1 MKRRKNILA
10 VLLAVTVMA
19 TAMPGSA
26 IAAPVDGQTTEVSAK
41 AGTEKAEK
49 KEQIRVISI
58 TDPKLEKGSFA
69 RGTKV
74 KDMKLPDKLSARGY
88 KEKDSKKAE
97 DIKIKDVTWK
107 TDYKEDSTAGKYTFT
122 AQITDDYKLAKDVV
136 LPKLTIEITEA
147 QTKTTEKQ
155 PETKAAETKQP
166 ETKATEAKKPET
178 KTTEK
183 TPEVKKPETKV
194 TEKETEVR
202 KPETKATEKKPETK
216 ISENQPETKA
226 TEAKKPETKTTE
238 KTPEVKKP
246 ETKVTEK
253 ETEVRKPETK
263 ATEKKPE
270 TKISENQPETKA
282 TEAKKPE
289 TKTTEKTPEVKK
301 PETKVTE
308 KETEVRKPE
317 TKATEKKPETKI
329 SEKQP
334 ETKADAKAKDAKSTE
349 SEKESETKQSETK
362 ESETKQSETKESETK
377 ESETENT
384 NLKITA
390 FEVKDAKVT
399 IDEEKQTITVLMQ
412 KSDTDLKKLA
422 PKITV
427 PAGVTVDPASEKE
440 VDFSASDKIPV
451 IYKLTRT
458 AEDGKTV
465 TREYKV
471 TATICKHDWKEATC
485 TEAAICKLCGVT
497 GEAALGHDW
506 KEATCTEAAVCKR
519 CGIKGSAALGHDWTK
534 ATCKVKSTCKR
545 CKITRGKLAAHTWS
559 KWKVTAEATHEK
571 KGKKERKCGI
581 CKKKETKTL
590 PKINL
595 IGEADNNKIEGLT
608 NGGNYATGANITFK
622 AVGDRMDNKAPIEGD
637 VRYLPVSWTC
647 GTGKGDLNETNA
659 YARTLQFTTAG
670 TYTLN
675 VTYERQLYKD
685 GKWIAK
691 GDADVQTVQ
700 LNVTGN
706 TITNST
712 NKGASGSNSN
722 VRVAA
727 VTGDN
732 SPIVLLSIVLAASLA
747 ALIALFVSGIRRK
760 NNRK

>member
-58 TDPKLEKGSFA
+58 TDPKLEKASFA

-155 PETKAAETKQP
+155 PETKAAETK
-166 ETKATEAKKPET
+166 
-178 KTTEK
+178 
-183 TPEVKKPETKV
+183 
-194 TEKETEVR
+194 
-202 KPETKATEKKPETK
+202 
-216 ISENQPETKA
+216 
-226 TEAKKPETKTTE
+226 
-238 KTPEVKKP
+238 
-246 ETKVTEK
+246 
-253 ETEVRKPETK
+253 
-263 ATEKKPE
+263 
-270 TKISENQPETKA
+270 QPETKA

-497 GEAALGHDW
+497 GAAALGHDW

-519 CGIKGSAALGHDWTK
+519 CGIKGAAALGHDWTK

-590 PKINL
+590 PKINW

-747 ALIALFVSGIRRK
+747 ALIALLVSGIRRK

>member
-155 PETKAAETKQP
+155 PETKQP
-166 ETKATEAKKPET
+166 ETKAA
-178 KTTEK
+178 
-183 TPEVKKPETKV
+183 
-194 TEKETEVR
+194 
-202 KPETKATEKKPETK
+202 
-216 ISENQPETKA
+216 
-226 TEAKKPETKTTE
+226 
-238 KTPEVKKP
+238 
-246 ETKVTEK
+246 
-253 ETEVRKPETK
+253 
-263 ATEKKPE
+263 
-270 TKISENQPETKA
+270 
-282 TEAKKPE
+282 EAKKPE

-497 GEAALGHDW
+497 GAAVLGHDW

-519 CGIKGSAALGHDWTK
+519 CGIKGAAALGHDWTK

-590 PKINL
+590 PKINW

-637 VRYLPVSWTC
+637 VRYLPLSWTC

-747 ALIALFVSGIRRK
+747 ALIALLVSGIRRK

>member
-166 ETKATEAKKPET
+166 ETKAA
-178 KTTEK
+178 
-183 TPEVKKPETKV
+183 
-194 TEKETEVR
+194 
-202 KPETKATEKKPETK
+202 
-216 ISENQPETKA
+216 
-226 TEAKKPETKTTE
+226 
-238 KTPEVKKP
+238 
-246 ETKVTEK
+246 
-253 ETEVRKPETK
+253 
-263 ATEKKPE
+263 
-270 TKISENQPETKA
+270 
-282 TEAKKPE
+282 EAKKPE

-497 GEAALGHDW
+497 GA
-506 KEATCTEAAVCKR
+506 
-519 CGIKGSAALGHDWTK
+519 AALGHDWTK

-590 PKINL
+590 PKINW

-732 SPIVLLSIVLAASLA
+732 SPIVLLSIVLVASLA

>member
-166 ETKATEAKKPET
+166 ETKAA
-178 KTTEK
+178 
-183 TPEVKKPETKV
+183 
-194 TEKETEVR
+194 
-202 KPETKATEKKPETK
+202 
-216 ISENQPETKA
+216 
-226 TEAKKPETKTTE
+226 
-238 KTPEVKKP
+238 
-246 ETKVTEK
+246 
-253 ETEVRKPETK
+253 
-263 ATEKKPE
+263 
-270 TKISENQPETKA
+270 
-282 TEAKKPE
+282 EAKKPE

-590 PKINL
+590 TKINL

>member
-58 TDPKLEKGSFA
+58 TDPKLEKASFA

-166 ETKATEAKKPET
+166 ETKAAEAKKSET

-183 TPEVKKPETKV
+183 TPEVKK
-194 TEKETEVR
+194 
-202 KPETKATEKKPETK
+202 
-216 ISENQPETKA
+216 
-226 TEAKKPETKTTE
+226 
-238 KTPEVKKP
+238 
-246 ETKVTEK
+246 
-253 ETEVRKPETK
+253 
-263 ATEKKPE
+263 
-270 TKISENQPETKA
+270 PETKA

-497 GEAALGHDW
+497 GAAALGHDW

-519 CGIKGSAALGHDWTK
+519 CGIKGAAALGHDWTK

-590 PKINL
+590 PKINW

-747 ALIALFVSGIRRK
+747 ALIALLVSGIRRK

>member
-26 IAAPVDGQTTEVSAK
+26 IAAPVDGQITEVSAK

-166 ETKATEAKKPET
+166 ETKATEAKKPEM

-226 TEAKKPETKTTE
+226 AE
-238 KTPEVKKP
+238 
-246 ETKVTEK
+246 
-253 ETEVRKPETK
+253 
-263 ATEKKPE
+263 
-270 TKISENQPETKA
+270 Q
-282 TEAKKPE
+282 
-289 TKTTEKTPEVKK
+289 
-301 PETKVTE
+301 
-308 KETEVRKPE
+308 
-317 TKATEKKPETKI
+317 
-329 SEKQP
+329 KQP

-362 ESETKQSETKESETK
+362 ESETKQSETKESETKESETK

-451 IYKLTRT
+451 IYKLSRT

-506 KEATCTEAAVCKR
+506 KEATCTEAAICKR
-519 CGIKGSAALGHDWTK
+519 CSIKGSAALGHDWTK

-559 KWKVTAEATHEK
+559 KWKVTAEATQEK

>member
-166 ETKATEAKKPET
+166 ETKAA
-178 KTTEK
+178 
-183 TPEVKKPETKV
+183 
-194 TEKETEVR
+194 
-202 KPETKATEKKPETK
+202 
-216 ISENQPETKA
+216 
-226 TEAKKPETKTTE
+226 
-238 KTPEVKKP
+238 
-246 ETKVTEK
+246 
-253 ETEVRKPETK
+253 
-263 ATEKKPE
+263 
-270 TKISENQPETKA
+270 
-282 TEAKKPE
+282 EAKKPE

-440 VDFSASDKIPV
+440 VDFTASDKIPV

>member
-1 MKRRKNILA
+1 MIKNQEVDIMKRRKNILA

-136 LPKLTIEITEA
+136 LPKLTIEITET

-166 ETKATEAKKPET
+166 ETKAAEAKKPET

-183 TPEVKKPETKV
+183 TPEVKKPE
-194 TEKETEVR
+194 
-202 KPETKATEKKPETK
+202 A
-216 ISENQPETKA
+216 
-226 TEAKKPETKTTE
+226 
-238 KTPEVKKP
+238 
-246 ETKVTEK
+246 
-253 ETEVRKPETK
+253 
-263 ATEKKPE
+263 
-270 TKISENQPETKA
+270 
-282 TEAKKPE
+282 
-289 TKTTEKTPEVKK
+289 
-301 PETKVTE
+301 KVTE

-497 GEAALGHDW
+497 GAAALGHDW

-559 KWKVTAEATHEK
+559 KWKVTDEATHEK

-590 PKINL
+590 PKINW

>member
-155 PETKAAETKQP
+155 PETKAAETK
-166 ETKATEAKKPET
+166 ATEAKKPET

-226 TEAKKPETKTTE
+226 AE
-238 KTPEVKKP
+238 
-246 ETKVTEK
+246 
-253 ETEVRKPETK
+253 
-263 ATEKKPE
+263 
-270 TKISENQPETKA
+270 Q
-282 TEAKKPE
+282 
-289 TKTTEKTPEVKK
+289 
-301 PETKVTE
+301 
-308 KETEVRKPE
+308 
-317 TKATEKKPETKI
+317 
-329 SEKQP
+329 KQP

-451 IYKLTRT
+451 IYKLSRT

-506 KEATCTEAAVCKR
+506 KEATCTEAAICKR

>member
-58 TDPKLEKGSFA
+58 TDPKLDKGSFA

-166 ETKATEAKKPET
+166 ETKAA
-178 KTTEK
+178 
-183 TPEVKKPETKV
+183 
-194 TEKETEVR
+194 
-202 KPETKATEKKPETK
+202 
-216 ISENQPETKA
+216 
-226 TEAKKPETKTTE
+226 
-238 KTPEVKKP
+238 
-246 ETKVTEK
+246 
-253 ETEVRKPETK
+253 
-263 ATEKKPE
+263 
-270 TKISENQPETKA
+270 
-282 TEAKKPE
+282 EAKKPE

>member
-136 LPKLTIEITEA
+136 LQKLTIEITEA

-166 ETKATEAKKPET
+166 ETKATEVKKPEM
-178 KTTEK
+178 KTNEK
-183 TPEVKKPETKV
+183 TPEVK
-194 TEKETEVR
+194 
-202 KPETKATEKKPETK
+202 
-216 ISENQPETKA
+216 
-226 TEAKKPETKTTE
+226 
-238 KTPEVKKP
+238 
-246 ETKVTEK
+246 
-253 ETEVRKPETK
+253 
-263 ATEKKPE
+263 
-270 TKISENQPETKA
+270 
-282 TEAKKPE
+282 
-289 TKTTEKTPEVKK
+289 
-301 PETKVTE
+301 
-308 KETEVRKPE
+308 KPE

-471 TATICKHDWKEATC
+471 AATICKHDWKEATC

-545 CKITRGKLAAHTWS
+545 CKITRGKLTAHTWS

>member
-155 PETKAAETKQP
+155 PETKAAETK
-166 ETKATEAKKPET
+166 
-178 KTTEK
+178 
-183 TPEVKKPETKV
+183 
-194 TEKETEVR
+194 
-202 KPETKATEKKPETK
+202 
-216 ISENQPETKA
+216 
-226 TEAKKPETKTTE
+226 
-238 KTPEVKKP
+238 
-246 ETKVTEK
+246 
-253 ETEVRKPETK
+253 
-263 ATEKKPE
+263 
-270 TKISENQPETKA
+270 QPETKA

-497 GEAALGHDW
+497 GAAALGHDW

-519 CGIKGSAALGHDWTK
+519 CGIKGAAALGHDWTK

>member
-166 ETKATEAKKPET
+166 ETKAA
-178 KTTEK
+178 
-183 TPEVKKPETKV
+183 
-194 TEKETEVR
+194 
-202 KPETKATEKKPETK
+202 
-216 ISENQPETKA
+216 
-226 TEAKKPETKTTE
+226 
-238 KTPEVKKP
+238 
-246 ETKVTEK
+246 
-253 ETEVRKPETK
+253 
-263 ATEKKPE
+263 
-270 TKISENQPETKA
+270 
-282 TEAKKPE
+282 EAKKPE

-497 GEAALGHDW
+497 GAAALGHDW

-590 PKINL
+590 PKINW

-608 NGGNYATGANITFK
+608 TGGNYATGANITFK

-732 SPIVLLSIVLAASLA
+732 SPIVLLSIVLVASLA

>member
-166 ETKATEAKKPET
+166 ETKATEAKKPEM

-226 TEAKKPETKTTE
+226 AE
-238 KTPEVKKP
+238 
-246 ETKVTEK
+246 
-253 ETEVRKPETK
+253 
-263 ATEKKPE
+263 
-270 TKISENQPETKA
+270 Q
-282 TEAKKPE
+282 
-289 TKTTEKTPEVKK
+289 
-301 PETKVTE
+301 
-308 KETEVRKPE
+308 
-317 TKATEKKPETKI
+317 
-329 SEKQP
+329 KQP

-362 ESETKQSETKESETK
+362 ESETKQSETKESETKESETK

-497 GEAALGHDW
+497 GA
-506 KEATCTEAAVCKR
+506 
-519 CGIKGSAALGHDWTK
+519 AALGHDWTK

-590 PKINL
+590 PKINW

>member
-183 TPEVKKPETKV
+183 TPEVKKPE
-194 TEKETEVR
+194 
-202 KPETKATEKKPETK
+202 A
-216 ISENQPETKA
+216 
-226 TEAKKPETKTTE
+226 
-238 KTPEVKKP
+238 
-246 ETKVTEK
+246 
-253 ETEVRKPETK
+253 
-263 ATEKKPE
+263 
-270 TKISENQPETKA
+270 
-282 TEAKKPE
+282 
-289 TKTTEKTPEVKK
+289 
-301 PETKVTE
+301 KVTE

-334 ETKADAKAKDAKSTE
+334 ETKADAKAKDVKSTE

-384 NLKITA
+384 NLKIPA

-497 GEAALGHDW
+497 GAAALGHDW

-559 KWKVTAEATHEK
+559 KWKVTDEATHEK

-590 PKINL
+590 PKINW
-595 IGEADNNKIEGLT
+595 IGETDNNKIEGLT

>member
-166 ETKATEAKKPET
+166 ETKAA
-178 KTTEK
+178 
-183 TPEVKKPETKV
+183 
-194 TEKETEVR
+194 
-202 KPETKATEKKPETK
+202 
-216 ISENQPETKA
+216 
-226 TEAKKPETKTTE
+226 
-238 KTPEVKKP
+238 
-246 ETKVTEK
+246 
-253 ETEVRKPETK
+253 
-263 ATEKKPE
+263 
-270 TKISENQPETKA
+270 
-282 TEAKKPE
+282 EAKKPE

-497 GEAALGHDW
+497 GAAALGHDW
-506 KEATCTEAAVCKR
+506 KEATCTAAAVCKR

-590 PKINL
+590 PKINW

-732 SPIVLLSIVLAASLA
+732 SPIVLLSIVLVASLA

>member
-1 MKRRKNILA
+1 MIKNQEVDIMKRRKNILA

-166 ETKATEAKKPET
+166 ETKAA
-178 KTTEK
+178 
-183 TPEVKKPETKV
+183 
-194 TEKETEVR
+194 
-202 KPETKATEKKPETK
+202 
-216 ISENQPETKA
+216 
-226 TEAKKPETKTTE
+226 
-238 KTPEVKKP
+238 
-246 ETKVTEK
+246 
-253 ETEVRKPETK
+253 
-263 ATEKKPE
+263 
-270 TKISENQPETKA
+270 
-282 TEAKKPE
+282 EAKKPE

-497 GEAALGHDW
+497 GAAALGHDW

-590 PKINL
+590 PKINW

>member
-147 QTKTTEKQ
+147 QTKITEKQ

-166 ETKATEAKKPET
+166 ETKATEAKKPEM

-226 TEAKKPETKTTE
+226 AE
-238 KTPEVKKP
+238 
-246 ETKVTEK
+246 
-253 ETEVRKPETK
+253 
-263 ATEKKPE
+263 
-270 TKISENQPETKA
+270 Q
-282 TEAKKPE
+282 
-289 TKTTEKTPEVKK
+289 
-301 PETKVTE
+301 
-308 KETEVRKPE
+308 
-317 TKATEKKPETKI
+317 
-329 SEKQP
+329 KQP

-451 IYKLTRT
+451 IYKLSRT

-506 KEATCTEAAVCKR
+506 KEATCTEAAICKR

-747 ALIALFVSGIRRK
+747 ALIALLVSGIRRK

>member
-1 MKRRKNILA
+1 MIKNQEVDIMKRRKNILA

-166 ETKATEAKKPET
+166 ETKAAEAKKPD
-178 KTTEK
+178 
-183 TPEVKKPETKV
+183 
-194 TEKETEVR
+194 
-202 KPETKATEKKPETK
+202 
-216 ISENQPETKA
+216 
-226 TEAKKPETKTTE
+226 
-238 KTPEVKKP
+238 
-246 ETKVTEK
+246 
-253 ETEVRKPETK
+253 
-263 ATEKKPE
+263 
-270 TKISENQPETKA
+270 
-282 TEAKKPE
+282 

-497 GEAALGHDW
+497 GAAALGHDW

>member
-166 ETKATEAKKPET
+166 ETKAAEAKKPET

-183 TPEVKKPETKV
+183 TPEVKKTETKV
-194 TEKETEVR
+194 TEKEIEVR
-202 KPETKATEKKPETK
+202 KPETKATEKKPEM
-216 ISENQPETKA
+216 
-226 TEAKKPETKTTE
+226 
-238 KTPEVKKP
+238 
-246 ETKVTEK
+246 
-253 ETEVRKPETK
+253 
-263 ATEKKPE
+263 
-270 TKISENQPETKA
+270 
-282 TEAKKPE
+282 
-289 TKTTEKTPEVKK
+289 
-301 PETKVTE
+301 
-308 KETEVRKPE
+308 
-317 TKATEKKPETKI
+317 KI

-427 PAGVTVDPASEKE
+427 PADVTVDPASEKE

-497 GEAALGHDW
+497 GVAALGHDW

-590 PKINL
+590 PKINW

-747 ALIALFVSGIRRK
+747 ALIALLVSGIRRK

>member
-166 ETKATEAKKPET
+166 ETKAAEAKKPET

-183 TPEVKKPETKV
+183 KPEVKKPETKV

-226 TEAKKPETKTTE
+226 AE
-238 KTPEVKKP
+238 
-246 ETKVTEK
+246 
-253 ETEVRKPETK
+253 
-263 ATEKKPE
+263 
-270 TKISENQPETKA
+270 Q
-282 TEAKKPE
+282 
-289 TKTTEKTPEVKK
+289 
-301 PETKVTE
+301 
-308 KETEVRKPE
+308 
-317 TKATEKKPETKI
+317 
-329 SEKQP
+329 KQP

-422 PKITV
+422 PKITL

-451 IYKLTRT
+451 IYKLSRT

-506 KEATCTEAAVCKR
+506 KEATCTEAAICKR

>member
-166 ETKATEAKKPET
+166 ETKVTEKETEVRKPETKATEKKLETKISEKQPETKATEAKKPGT

-216 ISENQPETKA
+216 ISEKQPETKA
-226 TEAKKPETKTTE
+226 AE
-238 KTPEVKKP
+238 
-246 ETKVTEK
+246 
-253 ETEVRKPETK
+253 
-263 ATEKKPE
+263 
-270 TKISENQPETKA
+270 Q
-282 TEAKKPE
+282 
-289 TKTTEKTPEVKK
+289 
-301 PETKVTE
+301 
-308 KETEVRKPE
+308 
-317 TKATEKKPETKI
+317 
-329 SEKQP
+329 KQP

-384 NLKITA
+384 NLKINA

-590 PKINL
+590 PKINW

>member
-1 MKRRKNILA
+1 MIKNQEVDIMKRRKNILA

-166 ETKATEAKKPET
+166 ETKATE
-178 KTTEK
+178 
-183 TPEVKKPETKV
+183 VKKPEM
-194 TEKETEVR
+194 
-202 KPETKATEKKPETK
+202 
-216 ISENQPETKA
+216 
-226 TEAKKPETKTTE
+226 
-238 KTPEVKKP
+238 
-246 ETKVTEK
+246 
-253 ETEVRKPETK
+253 
-263 ATEKKPE
+263 
-270 TKISENQPETKA
+270 
-282 TEAKKPE
+282 
-289 TKTTEKTPEVKK
+289 KTTEKTPEVKK

-471 TATICKHDWKEATC
+471 AATICKHDWKEATC

>member
-166 ETKATEAKKPET
+166 ETKAAEAKKPET

-183 TPEVKKPETKV
+183 TPEVKKTETKV

-202 KPETKATEKKPETK
+202 
-216 ISENQPETKA
+216 
-226 TEAKKPETKTTE
+226 
-238 KTPEVKKP
+238 
-246 ETKVTEK
+246 
-253 ETEVRKPETK
+253 R
-263 ATEKKPE
+263 
-270 TKISENQPETKA
+270 
-282 TEAKKPE
+282 
-289 TKTTEKTPEVKK
+289 
-301 PETKVTE
+301 
-308 KETEVRKPE
+308 PE

-497 GEAALGHDW
+497 GAAALGHDW

-519 CGIKGSAALGHDWTK
+519 CGIKGAAALGHDWTK

-590 PKINL
+590 PKINW
-595 IGEADNNKIEGLT
+595 IGEAGDNKIEGLT

-637 VRYLPVSWTC
+637 VRYLPLSWTC

-747 ALIALFVSGIRRK
+747 ALIALLVSGIRRK

>member
-166 ETKATEAKKPET
+166 ETKAAEAKKPET

-183 TPEVKKPETKV
+183 TPEVKKT
-194 TEKETEVR
+194 
-202 KPETKATEKKPETK
+202 
-216 ISENQPETKA
+216 
-226 TEAKKPETKTTE
+226 
-238 KTPEVKKP
+238 
-246 ETKVTEK
+246 
-253 ETEVRKPETK
+253 
-263 ATEKKPE
+263 
-270 TKISENQPETKA
+270 
-282 TEAKKPE
+282 
-289 TKTTEKTPEVKK
+289 
-301 PETKVTE
+301 ETKVTE

-497 GEAALGHDW
+497 GAAALGHDW

-519 CGIKGSAALGHDWTK
+519 CGIKGAAALGHDWTK

-590 PKINL
+590 PKINW

>member
-136 LPKLTIEITEA
+136 LPKLTIEITET

-166 ETKATEAKKPET
+166 ETKAAEAKKPET

-216 ISENQPETKA
+216 ISEKQPETKA
-226 TEAKKPETKTTE
+226 AE
-238 KTPEVKKP
+238 
-246 ETKVTEK
+246 
-253 ETEVRKPETK
+253 
-263 ATEKKPE
+263 
-270 TKISENQPETKA
+270 Q
-282 TEAKKPE
+282 
-289 TKTTEKTPEVKK
+289 
-301 PETKVTE
+301 
-308 KETEVRKPE
+308 
-317 TKATEKKPETKI
+317 
-329 SEKQP
+329 KQP

>member
-166 ETKATEAKKPET
+166 ETK
-178 KTTEK
+178 
-183 TPEVKKPETKV
+183 V
-194 TEKETEVR
+194 TEKE
-202 KPETKATEKKPETK
+202 
-216 ISENQPETKA
+216 I
-226 TEAKKPETKTTE
+226 
-238 KTPEVKKP
+238 
-246 ETKVTEK
+246 
-253 ETEVRKPETK
+253 
-263 ATEKKPE
+263 
-270 TKISENQPETKA
+270 
-282 TEAKKPE
+282 
-289 TKTTEKTPEVKK
+289 
-301 PETKVTE
+301 
-308 KETEVRKPE
+308 EVRKPE

-497 GEAALGHDW
+497 GAAALGHDW

-559 KWKVTAEATHEK
+559 KWKVTDEATHEK

-590 PKINL
+590 PKINW

-670 TYTLN
+670 IYTLN

>member
-155 PETKAAETKQP
+155 PETKAAETK
-166 ETKATEAKKPET
+166 ATEAKKPET

-216 ISENQPETKA
+216 ISEN
-226 TEAKKPETKTTE
+226 
-238 KTPEVKKP
+238 
-246 ETKVTEK
+246 
-253 ETEVRKPETK
+253 
-263 ATEKKPE
+263 
-270 TKISENQPETKA
+270 
-282 TEAKKPE
+282 
-289 TKTTEKTPEVKK
+289 
-301 PETKVTE
+301 
-308 KETEVRKPE
+308 
-317 TKATEKKPETKI
+317 
-329 SEKQP
+329 QP

-451 IYKLTRT
+451 IYKLSRT

-506 KEATCTEAAVCKR
+506 KEATCTEAAICKR

-590 PKINL
+590 PKINW

>member
-136 LPKLTIEITEA
+136 LPKLTIEITET

-166 ETKATEAKKPET
+166 ETKAAEAKKPET

-183 TPEVKKPETKV
+183 TPEMKKPETKV

-216 ISENQPETKA
+216 ISEKQPETKA
-226 TEAKKPETKTTE
+226 AE
-238 KTPEVKKP
+238 
-246 ETKVTEK
+246 
-253 ETEVRKPETK
+253 
-263 ATEKKPE
+263 
-270 TKISENQPETKA
+270 Q
-282 TEAKKPE
+282 
-289 TKTTEKTPEVKK
+289 
-301 PETKVTE
+301 
-308 KETEVRKPE
+308 
-317 TKATEKKPETKI
+317 
-329 SEKQP
+329 KQP

-497 GEAALGHDW
+497 GAAALGHDW

-559 KWKVTAEATHEK
+559 KWKVTDEATHEK

-590 PKINL
+590 PKINW

-706 TITNST
+706 TIINST

>member
-26 IAAPVDGQTTEVSAK
+26 IAAPVDGQITEVSAK

-166 ETKATEAKKPET
+166 ETKATEAKKPEM
-178 KTTEK
+178 
-183 TPEVKKPETKV
+183 
-194 TEKETEVR
+194 
-202 KPETKATEKKPETK
+202 
-216 ISENQPETKA
+216 
-226 TEAKKPETKTTE
+226 
-238 KTPEVKKP
+238 
-246 ETKVTEK
+246 
-253 ETEVRKPETK
+253 
-263 ATEKKPE
+263 
-270 TKISENQPETKA
+270 
-282 TEAKKPE
+282 
-289 TKTTEKTPEVKK
+289 KTTEKTPEVKK

-334 ETKADAKAKDAKSTE
+334 ETKADAKAKDAKSME

-362 ESETKQSETKESETK
+362 QSETKQSETKESETKESETKESETK

-384 NLKITA
+384 NLKITV

-399 IDEEKQTITVLMQ
+399 IDEEKQTITVFMQ

-497 GEAALGHDW
+497 GAAVLGHDW

>member
-26 IAAPVDGQTTEVSAK
+26 IAAPVDGQITEVSAK

-136 LPKLTIEITEA
+136 LQKLTIEITEA

-216 ISENQPETKA
+216 ISE
-226 TEAKKPETKTTE
+226 
-238 KTPEVKKP
+238 
-246 ETKVTEK
+246 
-253 ETEVRKPETK
+253 
-263 ATEKKPE
+263 
-270 TKISENQPETKA
+270 
-282 TEAKKPE
+282 
-289 TKTTEKTPEVKK
+289 
-301 PETKVTE
+301 
-308 KETEVRKPE
+308 
-317 TKATEKKPETKI
+317 
-329 SEKQP
+329 KQP
-334 ETKADAKAKDAKSTE
+334 ETKADAKAKDAKSME

-362 ESETKQSETKESETK
+362 QSETKQSETKESETKESETK

-384 NLKITA
+384 NLKITV

-399 IDEEKQTITVLMQ
+399 IDEEKQTITVFMQ

-497 GEAALGHDW
+497 GAAVLGHDW

>member
-41 AGTEKAEK
+41 AGIEKAEK

-166 ETKATEAKKPET
+166 ETKAA
-178 KTTEK
+178 
-183 TPEVKKPETKV
+183 
-194 TEKETEVR
+194 EKE
-202 KPETKATEKKPETK
+202 
-216 ISENQPETKA
+216 I
-226 TEAKKPETKTTE
+226 
-238 KTPEVKKP
+238 
-246 ETKVTEK
+246 
-253 ETEVRKPETK
+253 
-263 ATEKKPE
+263 
-270 TKISENQPETKA
+270 
-282 TEAKKPE
+282 
-289 TKTTEKTPEVKK
+289 
-301 PETKVTE
+301 
-308 KETEVRKPE
+308 EVRKPE

-590 PKINL
+590 PKINW

-747 ALIALFVSGIRRK
+747 ALIALLVSGIRRK

>member
-166 ETKATEAKKPET
+166 ETKAAEAKKPET

-216 ISENQPETKA
+216 I
-226 TEAKKPETKTTE
+226 
-238 KTPEVKKP
+238 
-246 ETKVTEK
+246 
-253 ETEVRKPETK
+253 
-263 ATEKKPE
+263 
-270 TKISENQPETKA
+270 
-282 TEAKKPE
+282 
-289 TKTTEKTPEVKK
+289 TEKTPEVKK

-384 NLKITA
+384 NLKISA

-471 TATICKHDWKEATC
+471 TAAICKHDWKEATC
-485 TEAAICKLCGVT
+485 TEAAVCKLCGVT

-519 CGIKGSAALGHDWTK
+519 CGIKGAAALGHDWTK

-545 CKITRGKLAAHTWS
+545 CKITRGKLAVHTWS

-571 KGKKERKCGI
+571 KGKKERNCSV

-590 PKINL
+590 PKINW

-622 AVGDRMDNKAPIEGD
+622 AVGNKAPIEGD

-647 GTGKGDLNETNA
+647 GTGKGDLNEANA
-659 YARTLQFTTAG
+659 YGRTIQFTTAG

-685 GKWIAK
+685 GKWVTK
-691 GDADVQTVQ
+691 GDANVQTAQ
-700 LNVTGN
+700 LKVTGN
-706 TITNST
+706 TITTNNT
-712 NKGASGSNSN
+712 NKSASGSNSN

-747 ALIALFVSGIRRK
+747 ALIALFVSGRRRK

>member
-1 MKRRKNILA
+1 MRKITAKYQGYRRIKTVIKNQEVDIMKRRKNILA

-136 LPKLTIEITEA
+136 LPKLTIEITET

-166 ETKATEAKKPET
+166 ETKAAEAKKPET

-216 ISENQPETKA
+216 ISEKQPETKA
-226 TEAKKPETKTTE
+226 AE
-238 KTPEVKKP
+238 
-246 ETKVTEK
+246 
-253 ETEVRKPETK
+253 
-263 ATEKKPE
+263 
-270 TKISENQPETKA
+270 Q
-282 TEAKKPE
+282 
-289 TKTTEKTPEVKK
+289 
-301 PETKVTE
+301 
-308 KETEVRKPE
+308 
-317 TKATEKKPETKI
+317 
-329 SEKQP
+329 KQP

-497 GEAALGHDW
+497 GAAALGHDW

-559 KWKVTAEATHEK
+559 KWKVTDEATHEK

-590 PKINL
+590 PKINW

-675 VTYERQLYKD
+675 VTYERQLYKN

>member
-166 ETKATEAKKPET
+166 ETKA
-178 KTTEK
+178 
-183 TPEVKKPETKV
+183 
-194 TEKETEVR
+194 
-202 KPETKATEKKPETK
+202 
-216 ISENQPETKA
+216 
-226 TEAKKPETKTTE
+226 
-238 KTPEVKKP
+238 
-246 ETKVTEK
+246 
-253 ETEVRKPETK
+253 
-263 ATEKKPE
+263 
-270 TKISENQPETKA
+270 
-282 TEAKKPE
+282 
-289 TKTTEKTPEVKK
+289 
-301 PETKVTE
+301 
-308 KETEVRKPE
+308 
-317 TKATEKKPETKI
+317 
-329 SEKQP
+329 
-334 ETKADAKAKDAKSTE
+334 DAKAKDVKSTE

-497 GEAALGHDW
+497 GAAALGHDW

-559 KWKVTAEATHEK
+559 KWKVTDEATHEK

-590 PKINL
+590 PKINW
-595 IGEADNNKIEGLT
+595 IGETDNNKIEGLT

>member
-183 TPEVKKPETKV
+183 TPEVKKPE
-194 TEKETEVR
+194 
-202 KPETKATEKKPETK
+202 A
-216 ISENQPETKA
+216 
-226 TEAKKPETKTTE
+226 
-238 KTPEVKKP
+238 
-246 ETKVTEK
+246 
-253 ETEVRKPETK
+253 
-263 ATEKKPE
+263 
-270 TKISENQPETKA
+270 
-282 TEAKKPE
+282 
-289 TKTTEKTPEVKK
+289 
-301 PETKVTE
+301 KVTE

-497 GEAALGHDW
+497 GAAALGHDW

-519 CGIKGSAALGHDWTK
+519 CGIKGAAALGHDWTK

-590 PKINL
+590 PKINW

>member
-155 PETKAAETKQP
+155 PETKAAETK
-166 ETKATEAKKPET
+166 
-178 KTTEK
+178 
-183 TPEVKKPETKV
+183 
-194 TEKETEVR
+194 
-202 KPETKATEKKPETK
+202 
-216 ISENQPETKA
+216 
-226 TEAKKPETKTTE
+226 
-238 KTPEVKKP
+238 
-246 ETKVTEK
+246 
-253 ETEVRKPETK
+253 
-263 ATEKKPE
+263 
-270 TKISENQPETKA
+270 QPETKA

-497 GEAALGHDW
+497 GAAALGHDW

-519 CGIKGSAALGHDWTK
+519 CGIKGAAALGHDWTK

-590 PKINL
+590 PKINW

-706 TITNST
+706 PITNST

>member
-88 KEKDSKKAE
+88 KEKNSKKAE

-166 ETKATEAKKPET
+166 ETK
-178 KTTEK
+178 
-183 TPEVKKPETKV
+183 V
-194 TEKETEVR
+194 TEKE
-202 KPETKATEKKPETK
+202 
-216 ISENQPETKA
+216 I
-226 TEAKKPETKTTE
+226 
-238 KTPEVKKP
+238 
-246 ETKVTEK
+246 
-253 ETEVRKPETK
+253 
-263 ATEKKPE
+263 
-270 TKISENQPETKA
+270 
-282 TEAKKPE
+282 
-289 TKTTEKTPEVKK
+289 
-301 PETKVTE
+301 
-308 KETEVRKPE
+308 EVRKPE

-497 GEAALGHDW
+497 GVAALGHDW

-590 PKINL
+590 PKINW

-747 ALIALFVSGIRRK
+747 ALIALLVSGIRRK

>member
-26 IAAPVDGQTTEVSAK
+26 IAAPVDGQTTEISAK

-166 ETKATEAKKPET
+166 ETKATEAKKPEM

-282 TEAKKPE
+282 AEQ
-289 TKTTEKTPEVKK
+289 
-301 PETKVTE
+301 
-308 KETEVRKPE
+308 
-317 TKATEKKPETKI
+317 
-329 SEKQP
+329 KQP

-497 GEAALGHDW
+497 GAAALGHDW

-747 ALIALFVSGIRRK
+747 ALIALLVSGIRRK

>member
-166 ETKATEAKKPET
+166 ETKATEAKKPEM

-226 TEAKKPETKTTE
+226 TEAKKPETK
-238 KTPEVKKP
+238 
-246 ETKVTEK
+246 
-253 ETEVRKPETK
+253 
-263 ATEKKPE
+263 
-270 TKISENQPETKA
+270 ISENQPETKA
-282 TEAKKPE
+282 AEQ
-289 TKTTEKTPEVKK
+289 
-301 PETKVTE
+301 
-308 KETEVRKPE
+308 
-317 TKATEKKPETKI
+317 
-329 SEKQP
+329 KQP

-349 SEKESETKQSETK
+349 SEK

-451 IYKLTRT
+451 IYKLSRT

-519 CGIKGSAALGHDWTK
+519 CGIKGAAALGHDWTK

-590 PKINL
+590 PKINW

-747 ALIALFVSGIRRK
+747 ALIALLVSGIRRK